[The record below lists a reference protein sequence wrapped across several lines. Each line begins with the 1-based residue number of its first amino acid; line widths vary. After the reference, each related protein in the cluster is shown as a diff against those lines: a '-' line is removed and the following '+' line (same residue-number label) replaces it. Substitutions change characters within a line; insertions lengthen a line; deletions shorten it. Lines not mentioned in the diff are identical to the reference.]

1 MKLKINSKQKR
12 ILILLAACI
21 VSVFM
26 LLMVFILAIRS
37 GYFGSL
43 PTLDQLQK
51 IEQNNASKVIS
62 SDGKLLGLY
71 YHENRTNTKIGSIPQ
86 ALIDG
91 LIATEDI
98 RFYQHTG
105 FDNRSFFRVLIK
117 SVLLFDRKSGGG
129 STISQQL
136 AKNLFPRKN
145 RGLFYLV
152 VDKVKEIMTAR
163 RLEKIYSKEQILE
176 LYLNTVSFGENTYGI
191 ETASLTYFRKTPQEL
206 TITESALLVG
216 MLKAS
221 TDYNPRLYEEA
232 AYKRRNTVID
242 RMVKYGAIDKSD
254 ADSLKLLPVELQ
266 FNKLDHVYGPA
277 PYFREFLRRE
287 VTNILAGI
295 NEVNGTSYNIYTDGL
310 TIHTTINAALQKYAE
325 ESVKEQ
331 LTALQKLFDRQW
343 RNQQPWK
350 KNPTLAHRQIEQ
362 SIPFQRLR
370 KNGVSDSQILD
381 SLRIPHSTKVF
392 SWSGELDTIL
402 SSLDSIL
409 YHFGILQSGMLA
421 VDGRSGNVLAWV
433 GGPDYRYFKYDHVLA
448 SRQVGSTIKP
458 LIYASAIDQGLNPC
472 DFFPNDS
479 ITYPEFDDWTP
490 RNANNRYGGYYSVQG
505 ALVHSVNTVSVQ
517 LLMEA
522 GIAHTIRKLQ
532 QVGISAPLPEVPS
545 LALGSAEIPLYQ
557 MVQAYSL
564 FLNEGLTRPLRF
576 IEKILDAEGNVIYE
590 QPENTTTDPVFS
602 EMTTRMVQAM
612 LTGVV
617 SRGTASGLR
626 SNYNLSNEM
635 GGKTGTTQ
643 NQADG
648 WFIGMTPDLIVG
660 VWIGGAS
667 PLVRF
672 RDSGT
677 GSGSRT
683 AMPVFA
689 RFMKK
694 LSHDREYAPLLRG
707 GFNIPDEI
715 YAQLNCDDFRE
726 TTGFLDFL
734 NIKRD
739 NGIRSIRQR
748 DRSDQ
753 KNDEEKTKMGRFLKR
768 VFGKKDEH

>member
-1 MKLKINSKQKR
+1 MKLIIQRKLQR
-12 ILILLAACI
+12 IIIYLIIIGLSILAVLL
-21 VSVFM
+21 
-26 LLMVFILAIRS
+26 VFILS
-37 GYFGSL
+37 VNFGYFGSL
-43 PTLDQLQK
+43 PTIEDLKK

-62 SDGKLLGLY
+62 SDEKLLGLY
-71 YHENRTNTKIGSIPQ
+71 YYENRTNSKISNLPQ
-86 ALIDG
+86 ALIEG
-91 LIATEDI
+91 LIATEDV
-98 RFYQHTG
+98 RFYQHHG
-105 FDNRSFFRVLIK
+105 FDNRAFFRVLIK

-136 AKNLFPRKN
+136 AKNLYPRKD
-145 RGLFYLV
+145 RGRFSLAV
-152 VDKVKEIMTAR
+152 EKVKEIITAR
-163 RLEKIYSKEQILE
+163 RLEKIYTKEQILE

-191 ETASLTYFRKTPQEL
+191 ETAALTYFGKDPKYL
-206 TITESALLVG
+206 TINEAALLVG
-216 MLKAS
+216 LLKAS
-221 TDYNPRLYEEA
+221 TDYNPRHNEEA
-232 AYKRRNTVID
+232 AYNRRNTVID
-242 RMVKYGAIDKSD
+242 RMITYGTIDKSTG
-254 ADSLKLLPVELQ
+254 DSLKLIPVELQ

-277 PYFREFLRRE
+277 PYFREFLRKE
-287 VTNILAGI
+287 VSTILTGI
-295 NEVNGTSYNIYTDGL
+295 YEKNGTVYNIYTDGL
-310 TIHTTINAALQKYAE
+310 TIHTTINATLQKYAE

-331 LTALQKLFDRQW
+331 LAILQKLFEQQW
-343 RNQQPWK
+343 SNRQPWK
-350 KNPTLAHRQIEQ
+350 KNHSLAQRQIEQ
-362 SIPFQRLR
+362 SIPFQKFRNKGL
-370 KNGVSDSQILD
+370 SDPQILD
-381 SLRIPHSTKVF
+381 SLQIPHPTKVF
-392 SWSGELDTIL
+392 SWAGELDTLL

-409 YHFGILQSGMLA
+409 YHFGILQSGLLA
-421 VDGRSGNVLAWV
+421 IDGRSGNVLAWV
-433 GGPDYRYFKYDHVLA
+433 GGTDYKYFKYDHVLA

-458 LIYASAIDQGLNPC
+458 LVYAAAIDQGLNPC

-532 QVGISAPLPEVPS
+532 QLGIEATLPEVPS

-564 FLNEGLTRPLRF
+564 FLNEGRTRPLRF

-590 QPENTTTDPVFS
+590 QPENTTSDPVFS

-648 WFIGMTPDLIVG
+648 WFIGFTPEIIVG

-672 RDSGT
+672 RNP
-677 GSGSRT
+677 GSGHGSQT

-689 RFMKK
+689 RFIRKVK
-694 LSHDREYAPLLRG
+694 QDKEYSSLLDGR
-707 GFNIPDEI
+707 FKIPDEI
-715 YAQLNCDDFRE
+715 YTELTCDDFRE
-726 TTGFLDFL
+726 SSGFLDFL
-734 NIKRD
+734 DIKRD
-739 NGIRSIRQR
+739 GRVRSINRR
-748 DRSDQ
+748 DRAGQ
-753 KNDEEKTKMGRFLKR
+753 KSDEEQTKVGRFLKR
-768 VFGKKDEH
+768 VFGKRDEQ